1 MIDQENYC
9 IDDILTQISAA
20 TKALENVA
28 LSLLDQHLRHCV
40 MDAAHADGPEAEE
53 KLAAAT
59 DAIARLVRP

>member
-9 IDDILTQISAA
+9 IDILTQISAA

-40 MDAAHADGPEAEE
+40 MDATHADGPEAEE

-59 DAIARLVRP
+59 DAIARLVRS